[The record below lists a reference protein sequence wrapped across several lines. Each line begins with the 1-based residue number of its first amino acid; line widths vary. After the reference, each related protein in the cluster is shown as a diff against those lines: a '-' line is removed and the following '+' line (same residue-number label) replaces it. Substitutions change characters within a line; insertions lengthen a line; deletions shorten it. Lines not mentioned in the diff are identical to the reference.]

1 MDSRRWK
8 QIDAILQSVLDL
20 PADRRDAHLH
30 DACAGDPAL
39 EREVRSLIAVE
50 TPADR
55 FLEQPA
61 AVIAAGGE
69 PMGRRRAS
77 QAATS
82 AAPSAA
88 SGREVRTTRGTR
100 RRESLYQTPVSAIR
114 VSVSGQLMQTT
125 KKAIETNQGPSHQT
139 KRAFRADTSPA
150 STMAVRIH
158 ASAR

>member
-61 AVIAAGGE
+61 AVIAAE
-69 PMGRRRAS
+69 AL
-77 QAATS
+77 AA
-82 AAPSAA
+82 
-88 SGREVRTTRGTR
+88 E
-100 RRESLYQTPVSAIR
+100 
-114 VSVSGQLMQTT
+114 
-125 KKAIETNQGPSHQT
+125 
-139 KRAFRADTSPA
+139 TSPTLA
-150 STMAVRIH
+150 GARISH
-158 ASAR
+158 YRIVEKLGTGGMGV